1 MAHDVALLLRM
12 AHRRAAAA
20 FTAALRPLGVEDRHF
35 AVLLTLRRLGPLSQR
50 QLIEA
55 VGSDKSTMVR
65 TIDELEHRGLAWRA
79 PATSDRRAYAV
90 ELTPAGHALLTDA
103 QAAADRAGTDLLA
116 ALDPRE
122 QDLLRTL
129 LRRFIEAGPPA
140 PPPPP
145 DEEDP
150 PGPAGPPPPEPAY
163 APPHKTRRAR
173 AVERARPGPFK
184 SSDDEDPDAGAA
196 PHRLTH

>member
-1 MAHDVALLLRM
+1 MAHDLALLLRM

-50 QLIEA
+50 QLIDA

-65 TIDELEHRGLAWRA
+65 TVDELEHRGLAWRA
-79 PATSDRRAYAV
+79 PAAGDRRAYAV
-90 ELTPAGHALLTDA
+90 ELTPAGHDLLTDA

-116 ALDPRE
+116 CLTPDERAALRA
-122 QDLLRTL
+122 LLL
-129 LRRFIEAGPPA
+129 RFIEAGPSA
-140 PPPPP
+140 GPPPV
-145 DEEDP
+145 DEEDAPDP
-150 PGPAGPPPPEPAY
+150 PGPPPEPAF

-173 AVERARPGPFK
+173 AAERARPGLLQ
-184 SSDDEDPDAGAA
+184 SSDDEDPDPPG
-196 PHRLTH
+196 PRLRLTR